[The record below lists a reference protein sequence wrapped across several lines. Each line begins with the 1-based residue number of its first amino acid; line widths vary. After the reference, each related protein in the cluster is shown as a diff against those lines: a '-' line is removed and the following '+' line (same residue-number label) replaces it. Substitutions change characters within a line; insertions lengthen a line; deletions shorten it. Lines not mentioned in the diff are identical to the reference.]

1 MRSRGNNPEAAL
13 NQSTQNS
20 WPGLFEVRDGQQT
33 RGQQRQ
39 KRNLEAIR
47 EGLRR
52 ARSKVAGGAVQKEVP
67 GPTRGL
73 TGESGRS
80 SSVPR
85 KATTSFSLRSP

>member
-1 MRSRGNNPEAAL
+1 MDNKREAS
-13 NQSTQNS
+13 N
-20 WPGLFEVRDGQQT
+20 
-33 RGQQRQ
+33 
-39 KRNLEAIR
+39 
-47 EGLRR
+47 
-52 ARSKVAGGAVQKEVP
+52 ARSETWRQSAKAFDEHVAKWLAVAVQKEVP